1 MKEEG
6 SIRRGHRVQGMGK
19 MGEKEASR
27 LDNGVL
33 PFPLGNFC
41 STEKLCEP
49 LKLWSE

>member
-1 MKEEG
+1 M
-6 SIRRGHRVQGMGK
+6 QGMGK
-19 MGEKEASR
+19 MGEKEVSR

-49 LKLWSE
+49 LKLWSG